1 MRTRETGRRGMVWYW
16 GWGRGADIM
25 DCVVMVVVVVVGMI
39 GSWRLWGD
47 GMGCGL
53 SEVRLGS
60 STDRTQR

>member
-1 MRTRETGRRGMVWYW
+1 
-16 GWGRGADIM
+16 M
-25 DCVVMVVVVVVGMI
+25 DCVVMVVVVVGMR

-47 GMGCGL
+47 GMGCEL

>member
-1 MRTRETGRRGMVWYW
+1 
-16 GWGRGADIM
+16 M
-25 DCVVMVVVVVVGMI
+25 DCVVMVVVVVVGMR

-60 STDRTQR
+60 SADRTQR